1 MCFHTLTVKDCHLK
15 TLYFKTLPSTQ
26 LYLKEQLQSKKL
38 APPVAVVADVQTNG
52 IGSRENSWTSEPGN
66 LFLSFALNVN
76 ELPHDLK
83 LESVS
88 IYFSYILKETL
99 CEFGSKVFL
108 KWPNDLYLENKKI
121 GGMITNIANSK
132 LICGVGVNLTKAP
145 KGFQSLDITINREIL
160 IETYF
165 KNIEKKVLWKQV
177 FSKYKLEFEN
187 NKEYFTHSDGKKV
200 SLESSILESDGSLN
214 INGERI
220 YSRR

>member
-1 MCFHTLTVKDCHLK
+1 MVKDSHLK
-15 TLYFKTLPSTQ
+15 IFYFKRLQSTQ
-26 LYLKEQLQSKKL
+26 LYLKEQLKSKKL
-38 APPVAVVADVQTNG
+38 APPVAVVADIQTNG
-52 IGSRENSWTSEPGN
+52 IGSRENEWTSQEGN
-66 LFLSFALNVN
+66 LFLSFALDVN
-76 ELPHDLK
+76 ELPDDLK

-99 CEFGSKVFL
+99 YEFGSKIFL

-121 GGMITNIANSK
+121 GGMITNIVGNT
-132 LICGVGVNLTKAP
+132 LICGVGVNLIKSP
-145 KGFQSLDITINREIL
+145 KEFASLDIRIKREIL

-187 NKEYFTHSDGKKV
+187 NKEFFTHNNGKEV
-200 SLESSILESDGSLN
+200 SLESSRLESDGSLN

>member
-1 MCFHTLTVKDCHLK
+1 MK
-15 TLYFKTLPSTQ
+15 TLYFKTLQSTQ
-26 LYLKEQLQSKKL
+26 LYLKEQLKSKKL
-38 APPVAVVADVQTNG
+38 TPPVAVVANIQTDG
-52 IGSRENSWTSEPGN
+52 IGSRGNLWTSQKGN
-66 LFLSFALNVN
+66 LFLSFALDVN

-88 IYFSYILKETL
+88 IYFSYILKEIL
-99 CEFGSKVFL
+99 NEYGSKVFL
-108 KWPNDLYLENKKI
+108 KWPNDFYIDNKKI
-121 GGMITNIANSK
+121 GGMITNIVDDT
-132 LICGVGVNLTKAP
+132 LICGVGINLIAAP
-145 KGFQSLDITINREIL
+145 KEFKSLDITINREIL

-187 NKEYFTHSDGKKV
+187 NKEFFTHSDGKKV

>member
-1 MCFHTLTVKDCHLK
+1 MVKECHLK
-15 TLYFKTLPSTQ
+15 TLYFSSLPSTQ
-26 LYLKEQLQSKKL
+26 IYLKEQLQSKKL
-38 APPVAVVADVQTNG
+38 IPPVAVVADVQTNG
-52 IGSRENSWTSEPGN
+52 IGSRENGWIYREGN
-66 LFLSFALNVN
+66 LFLSFALDVN
-76 ELPHDLK
+76 ELPYDLK
-83 LESVS
+83 LESTS
-88 IYFSYILKETL
+88 IYFSYLLKETL

-121 GGMITNIANSK
+121 GGMITNIVNSN
-132 LICGVGVNLTKAP
+132 LICGVGVNLTTAP

-187 NKEYFTHSDGKKV
+187 NKEFFTHRDGKKI
-200 SLESSILESDGSLN
+200 SLESSVLQDDGSLC